1 MICKEDR
8 MSTVINNELLN
19 IWSRENSRLAA
30 FMDSSYLPM
39 LLSAYEELEVSALFR
54 SRTHGQGHI
63 ERTMLLGALLA
74 QGEQLPPELTELLLL
89 CCAYHDVGRVSDWL
103 DRKHGERSAE
113 KIAKGSL
120 KEKFSGFSPE
130 DINLALA
137 AICAHSLSDRD
148 MGLVFE
154 RCSVPAE
161 LEERCTLLSCR
172 LKDAD
177 NLDRVRLGDLN
188 PKYLRC
194 PTAKALVDDAQW
206 IYDKYRQCI

>member
-1 MICKEDR
+1 
-8 MSTVINNELLN
+8 MSTVINSELLN
-19 IWSRENSRLAA
+19 IWKTKNARLAA
-30 FMDSSYLPM
+30 FTDSEYMPL
-39 LLSAYEELEVSALFR
+39 LLSAYRELDVSALFR

-74 QGEQLPPELTELLLL
+74 QGEQLSAELTRLLLL

-113 KIAKGSL
+113 KIANGSL
-120 KEKFSGFSPE
+120 KEKFAGFSPE
-130 DINLALA
+130 DFNIALA
-137 AICAHSLSDRD
+137 AICAHSLSDKD

-154 RCSVPAE
+154 HYRVPSE

-194 PTAKALVDDAQW
+194 DTAKALVDDAQW
-206 IYDKYRQCI
+206 IFDNYRQCK